1 MCCFTWSTRLC
12 RCGEGMGRPRDGKR
26 ALKYKRGS
34 DAITKVLIR
43 RQEVQ
48 RWGRDVMAVAGMR
61 GQEPESTGVA

>member
-1 MCCFTWSTRLC
+1 
-12 RCGEGMGRPRDGKR
+12 MGRPRDGKR

>member
-1 MCCFTWSTRLC
+1 MR
-12 RCGEGMGRPRDGKR
+12 RPRDGKR

-48 RWGRDVMAVAGMR
+48 RWGRDVTVDAEEWR
-61 GQEPESTGVA
+61 